1 MASVTDQTRRAV
13 WVTLCDLEYNR
24 RYYTALGDRYRSCH
38 RRLRFG
44 ILASVPVEGAILYA
58 ATDYAWLFIPAIM
71 IGIVLAA
78 LTVWDAI
85 SNYAEDAAVLRLT
98 AFICDDLKQDSEE
111 LWRKVENDMVDTAEA
126 EAMNRSIIDRWGAA
140 TQRVQPGTH
149 QKLNDLTSREANQD
163 VESRYAV

>member
-24 RYYTALGDRYRSCH
+24 RYYTALADHYRSRH
-38 RRLRFG
+38 RMLRFG

-58 ATDYAWLFIPAIM
+58 ATDYSWLFIPAIVV
-71 IGIVLAA
+71 GIVLAA

-98 AFICDDLKQDSEE
+98 EFICDDLKLDIEE
-111 LWRKVENDMVDTAEA
+111 LWRKVESDMVDTSEA
-126 EAMNRSIIDRWGAA
+126 EATNRSIVHRWGVA

-149 QKLNDLTSREANQD
+149 AKLNDLTSFEANQD
-163 VESRYAV
+163 VDSRYAV